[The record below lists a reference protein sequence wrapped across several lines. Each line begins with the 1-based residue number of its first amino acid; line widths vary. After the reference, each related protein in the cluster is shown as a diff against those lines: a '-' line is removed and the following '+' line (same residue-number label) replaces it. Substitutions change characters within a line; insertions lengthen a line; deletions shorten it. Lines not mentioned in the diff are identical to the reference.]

1 MSKIKQW
8 QLFRKQQATLLSKQQ
23 ILPQDKPLLSLF
35 QNINELPL
43 NRFID
48 CLVDGNL
55 YSLVKTGEVINY
67 EKLVVIWNNILKEY
81 TDAIGS
87 SEFKLFLSLYKDIT
101 LLELKYNS
109 IINVINSIRLIHDLK
124 NLFEKEITEEL
135 IQIHDQFA
143 NQLNFQLN
151 TKCQFNFYDSTSC
164 RDEIDKCERRSKSI
178 KIRLDLKLIS
188 YKAIQG
194 KNNDE
199 IKMDRNYFDSV
210 LITIS
215 DHAKYEITENIT
227 VSKFCERIKR
237 YNQYCESLK
246 KST

>member
-8 QLFRKQQATLLSKQQ
+8 QLFRKQQATVLSTQPM
-23 ILPQDKPLLSLF
+23 LSQDKPLLNLF

-43 NRFID
+43 NKFID

-67 EKLVVIWNNILKEY
+67 EKLVVTWNVILKEY

-101 LLELKYNS
+101 LLEFKYNS
-109 IINVINSIRLIHDLK
+109 IINLINSIRLIHDLK
-124 NLFEKEITEEL
+124 NLFEKNITNEV
-135 IQIHDQFA
+135 IQIHDQLA
-143 NQLNFQLN
+143 SELNYLLN
-151 TKCQFNFYDSTSC
+151 TKCKFNFLDSVSC
-164 RDEIDKCERRSKSI
+164 LDEVDKCERRSKSI

-188 YKAIQG
+188 YKAIQS
-194 KNNDE
+194 KNNND
-199 IKMDRNYFDSV
+199 IKLDRNYFDSL